1 MKKIILIGLFIF
13 SFLLVLSKSA
23 FADEYIIAHGEN
35 PQGKAYFP
43 YMGLVTKNDSGWQN
57 DGIKNGVFEVA
68 VSNGNLDIRFV
79 DAAKRIKSSLADG
92 GQVTILN
99 KGKNEISVLVYY
111 PKTSIEVYIFYIDRD
126 GNKKFILT
134 QIRGGEN
141 TMVTK
146 SSILTGSCD
155 FIYFDK
161 FPE

>member
-1 MKKIILIGLFIF
+1 MKNIIYAGLFIF
-13 SFLLVLSKSA
+13 GLILTKPV

-43 YMGLVTKNDSGWQN
+43 YVGLVSKKDSGWHN
-57 DGIKNGVFEVA
+57 DGIKNGVFEVV
-68 VSNGNLDIRFV
+68 VSNGNLDIRYV

-99 KGKNEISVLVYY
+99 KGENEISVLVYY
-111 PKTSIEVYIFYIDRD
+111 PKTSIEIYTFYIDTD
-126 GNKKFILT
+126 GNKKFTLT
-134 QIRGGEN
+134 QMRGGEN

-146 SSILTGSCD
+146 ASILTGSCN